1 MQQLK
6 EGAEGKQGKEGGGQE
21 DPLQSHPSSPWN
33 RRLAQRQ
40 PAEGA
45 LAAHFCSH
53 DKAVA

>member
-21 DPLQSHPSSPWN
+21 DPPQSHPSSPWN